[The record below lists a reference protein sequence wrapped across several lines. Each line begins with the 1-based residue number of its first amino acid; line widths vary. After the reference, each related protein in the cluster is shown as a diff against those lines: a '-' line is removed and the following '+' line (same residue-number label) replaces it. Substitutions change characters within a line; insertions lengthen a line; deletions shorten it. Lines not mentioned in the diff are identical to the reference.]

1 MYNFGTCFMRKINE
15 LWFEKCILYLEHLLF
30 TTWSKWVKGLGEGFS
45 CWSLLQYMSLIL
57 ELLVNYL
64 SVDLSYL
71 TFLDFHKAVVFQC
84 AYLISDFCILYN
96 DLTFCTE

>member
-1 MYNFGTCFMRKINE
+1 MKSVMGQGMGRRVFLLITITIHVTNFRIISKSP
-15 LWFEKCILYLEHLLF
+15 ILR
-30 TTWSKWVKGLGEGFS
+30 
-45 CWSLLQYMSLIL
+45 
-57 ELLVNYL
+57 
-64 SVDLSYL
+64 LSYL

>member
-1 MYNFGTCFMRKINE
+1 MNYDLKVHFIPRTFASNNTVQMKSVMGQGMGRRVFLLITIHVTNFRIISKSY
-15 LWFEKCILYLEHLLF
+15 ILR
-30 TTWSKWVKGLGEGFS
+30 
-45 CWSLLQYMSLIL
+45 
-57 ELLVNYL
+57 
-64 SVDLSYL
+64 LSYL